1 MTEESKILGED
12 FNFPEETKYFR
23 DQETVT
29 FSETK
34 YGLPVNVCPVCK
46 LNNYKK
52 DKTCSLAHGIRQ
64 CDIRI
69 LVAEDAKEVSKF
81 ICRYIKKIANV
92 QIDTAYDGQELVDMV
107 KANKYYFIF
116 SDISMPVF
124 NGPDALI
131 QCAKE
136 LGDTPIMLLT
146 ACQDE
151 VIREHEKNMV
161 DAGLNLVYTKKK
173 PFTSEEIKG
182 VVDKF
187 FRGTP

>member
-1 MTEESKILGED
+1 MTEESKFAGD
-12 FNFPEETKYFR
+12 FNIPDETK
-23 DQETVT
+23 E
-29 FSETK
+29 FSLPEAKAYGETK
-34 YGLPVNVCPVCK
+34 YGLPLSVCPICK

-69 LVAEDAKEVSKF
+69 LVAEDAKEVSQF
-81 ICRYIKKIANV
+81 VCRCIKKIANV

-116 SDISMPVF
+116 SDIHMPKLD
-124 NGPDALI
+124 GPDALRL
-131 QCAKE
+131 CAKE

-151 VIREHEKNMV
+151 VIRGHEKNMV
-161 DAGLNLVYTKKK
+161 DAGLNLVNTFKK
-173 PFTSEEIKG
+173 PFTAEQIKA

-187 FRGTP
+187 FRGPP